1 MNKFAAGQAEFF
13 GTGGR
18 LVLFGEGQLS
28 RTGSLMKLFDGTG
41 FLLHKTCA
49 KVIPCY
55 LRGPKR
61 LLFSPNRDKKLLFPK
76 VTALFGPALAAPH
89 LGHLSTAHARATLT
103 SWLRDQLTDRYR
115 VTVVDRPGLGHSD
128 PLEDT
133 SLLAQARFIKAGV
146 AQLGV
151 KDPIVLGQSYGGAVA
166 LAWALDGGP
175 KALVLVASPSLPWPG
190 KLDIW
195 YRITSNPVG
204 RALVIPLASA
214 FVPDSYIRTATAAV
228 FAPDPVPPGYDDFLG
243 SPLTLRRATLA
254 ANVAQVNALR
264 AELVTM
270 EPRYPTLTLPVEL
283 VHGDA
288 DTIVPLTIHSLPL
301 SQILPN
307 VSLTVI
313 PGAGHMPHHAHAD
326 AVIAA
331 IDRAA
336 LR

>member
-1 MNKFAAGQAEFF
+1 MTLKKLAVSLLIAAVALVVVTVWRASSREAAAEAAYPPTGQFVTVD
-13 GTGGR
+13 GKR
-18 LVLFGEGQLS
+18 LHYEMQGSGPDLVMIHGAS
-28 RTGSLMKLFDGTG
+28 GSL
-41 FLLHKTCA
+41 
-49 KVIPCY
+49 
-55 LRGPKR
+55 
-61 LLFSPNRDKKLLFPK
+61 RD
-76 VTALFGPALAAPH
+76 
-89 LGHLSTAHARATLT
+89 LT
-103 SWLRDQLTDRYR
+103 FALRDRLTDRYR

-128 PLEDT
+128 ALDDA

-151 KDPIVLGQSYGGAVA
+151 KDPIVLGQSYGGSVA

-195 YRITSNPVG
+195 YRVTANPVG
-204 RALVIPLASA
+204 RALAVPLASA
-214 FVPDSYIRTATAAV
+214 FVPDAYVRSAIDAV
-228 FAPDPVPPGYDDFLG
+228 FAPDPVPPGYDAFIG
-243 SPLTLRRATLA
+243 TPLTLRRETLA

-288 DTIVPLTIHSLPL
+288 DTVVPLTIHSLPL
-301 SQILPN
+301 SKLLPN
-307 VSLTVI
+307 VTLTVI
-313 PGAGHMPHHAHAD
+313 PGAGHMPHHANAD
-326 AVIAA
+326 VVIAA